1 MKSKV
6 IAAIGAISPRY
17 SGIGSRP
24 AIPSLLALPKV
35 DGSLAEDSTWCLP
48 AHGTACFDMLPA
60 TVLGALTGSV
70 TSPPLDLGR
79 LARRYEHV
87 VLVYFD
93 AFGWQSYE
101 RHAEHPLLEHARNQ
115 GQASKLTSQFPSTTA
130 AHMTTIHTG
139 LPVGVHGV
147 YEWFTF
153 LPKANRIIAPLLF
166 SFAGDAFPNTLLAH
180 GVSADDVFPEGD
192 FYPTLSDAQITA
204 HVALPLE
211 VAASTPGQ
219 MLLRHAAVHPFSDIA
234 DGVAALGN
242 ALAETERGYGFVYL
256 PEVDTAM
263 HKYGPHD
270 PQVERLIDETLT
282 VLEQSLLRGAMP
294 EGTLV
299 LITADHGM
307 AAIEPERSLYVNE
320 LWPEIVDHL
329 GTGADGRPLAPAGSS
344 RDLFLHTR
352 PESHDRARTK
362 LQALLD
368 GRAEVRSVTELIQQG
383 VFGPAISDRFRDQV
397 GDLVVLPYSGEA
409 VYWNEPPRFTQPY
422 HGQHGGLTH
431 AEMEIPLVAFAV

>member
-1 MKSKV
+1 
-6 IAAIGAISPRY
+6 
-17 SGIGSRP
+17 
-24 AIPSLLALPKV
+24 
-35 DGSLAEDSTWCLP
+35 
-48 AHGTACFDMLPA
+48 MLPA
-60 TVLGALTGSV
+60 TVVRALTGGGAG
-70 TSPPLDLGR
+70 PPLDLGR

-153 LPKANRIIAPLLF
+153 LPKVNRIIAPLLF

-180 GVSADDVFPEGD
+180 GVSAGDVFPEGD
-192 FYPTLSDAQITA
+192 FYPTLGDAQIAA

-242 ALAETERGYGFVYL
+242 ALAGTDRGYGFVYL

-263 HKYGPHD
+263 HKLRPARSPGRATHRRDAHGPRAEPASRRHAGGD
-270 PQVERLIDETLT
+270 ARP
-282 VLEQSLLRGAMP
+282 
-294 EGTLV
+294 
-299 LITADHGM
+299 DHR
-307 AAIEPERSLYVNE
+307 RSR
-320 LWPEIVDHL
+320 H
-329 GTGADGRPLAPAGSS
+329 GS
-344 RDLFLHTR
+344 
-352 PESHDRARTK
+352 DRARA
-362 LQALLD
+362 QPVRQRALA
-368 GRAEVRSVTELIQQG
+368 R
-383 VFGPAISDRFRDQV
+383 DRR
-397 GDLVVLPYSGEA
+397 
-409 VYWNEPPRFTQPY
+409 PPRDRSRRTTARTRRVEPRSLPA
-422 HGQHGGLTH
+422 HPTGK
-431 AEMEIPLVAFAV
+431 P